1 MSTLKSKILITGG
14 AGFIGTHLAE
24 RFCEK
29 NEIVLLDNLRRDSLS
44 NLPGLKN
51 HPNVTFVEGNITDK
65 EIVSEAIKN
74 CDTAIH
80 LAAIAGVS
88 SYYDQ
93 PFDTMSVNLLGTINL
108 LECVKDA
115 GVKKV
120 IDFSTS
126 EIYGANAFD
135 VDENSDHVLGNIED
149 FRWTYATSKLA
160 SEQLTRRYS
169 EKYGF
174 KGFGI
179 RPFNIY
185 GPRQTG
191 EGAISNFMYAII
203 KKEPIIIYNDGTA
216 IRAWC
221 YISDMVDAIENLLK
235 NDNLGSASFNIGNPK
250 EVYSTLGL
258 ARLVTN
264 VVGEEVPIVFKDVP
278 RTEIRIRIPN
288 IDKAKK
294 FLNYNPK
301 VGLIE
306 GLKSTYKWYKNMDKA
321 KKLI

>member
-1 MSTLKSKILITGG
+1 MSTLKGKILITGG

-29 NEIVLLDNLRRDSLS
+29 YEIVLLDNLRRDSLS
-44 NLPGLKN
+44 DFPKIKN
-51 HPNVTFVEGNITDK
+51 HPNVKFIEGTITDK
-65 EIVSEAIKN
+65 KLVLDAIKG
-74 CDTAIH
+74 CHTAIH

-108 LECVKDA
+108 LECVKEE
-115 GVKKV
+115 GVGKV

-126 EIYGANAFD
+126 EIYGSNAFD
-135 VDENSDHVLGNIED
+135 VDESSDHVLGSIED
-149 FRWTYATSKLA
+149 YRWTYATSKLA

-191 EGAISNFMYAII
+191 EGAISNFMTAVV

-221 YISDMVDAIENLLK
+221 YITDMVDALENLLE
-235 NDNLGSASFNIGNPK
+235 NDNLESGSFNVGNPK
-250 EVYSTLGL
+250 EVYSTAGL
-258 ARLVTN
+258 ARLVCTALG
-264 VVGEEVPIVFKDVP
+264 VEVPIIYKEVP

-306 GLKSTYKWYKNMDKA
+306 GLRLTYEWYKETLKP
-321 KKLI
+321 

>member
-1 MSTLKSKILITGG
+1 MSTVKGKILITGG

-24 RFCEK
+24 RFCEDYK
-29 NEIVLLDNLRRDSLS
+29 IVLLDNLRRDSLTD
-44 NLPGLKN
+44 LPTLKE
-51 HPNVTFVEGNITDK
+51 HPNVTFIEGNIIEKDVVLK
-65 EIVSEAIKN
+65 AIEG

-88 SYYDQ
+88 SYYNQ
-93 PFDTMSVNLLGTINL
+93 PFDTMSVNLIGTINL
-108 LECVKDA
+108 LECVRET

-126 EIYGANAFD
+126 EVYGANAFD
-135 VDENSDHVLGNIED
+135 VDESSDHVLGSIED
-149 FRWTYATSKLA
+149 YRWTYATSKLA

-191 EGAISNFMYAII
+191 EGAISNFMSAIV
-203 KKEPIIIYNDGTA
+203 KKEPIVIYNDGTA

-221 YISDMVDAIENLLK
+221 YISDMVEALDNLMR
-235 NDNLGSASFNIGNPK
+235 NDNIEGGTFNIGNPK
-250 EVYSTLGL
+250 EAYSTLGL
-258 ARLVTN
+258 ARLVCTAL
-264 VVGEEVPIVFKDVP
+264 GEEVPIIFKEVE

-288 IDKAKK
+288 IDKARKL
-294 FLNYNPK
+294 LNFDPQ

-306 GLKSTYKWYKNMDKA
+306 GLRKTFEWYKQSV
-321 KKLI
+321 